1 MNPTPP
7 LISIVIPVYNAER
20 FIEKAIESICNQSY
34 KNIEI
39 IVIDDGSID
48 ESLQIIKSIRDDRI
62 KIISRENRGLIASL
76 NEGINLS
83 RGSYIA
89 RMDADDISSPIRIE
103 QQVKYF
109 EHHIDCGVL
118 FTGLEYIDEN
128 GNIIRKKVS
137 DKTREIEPVEFL
149 FGCPLC
155 HPTAMFNMNKLTKD
169 DLIYDPKFDK
179 VEDFELWTRLSK
191 TTGISLLNEVLF
203 QYRIHSESITSKNR
217 KNQRESAVE
226 AIYKNLCDVKN
237 KKIKNKL
244 RLIYNNHQDQGGI
257 FKTGWV
263 LILLFV
269 KLKGINIKF
278 SRFVYAQKS
287 YGILKRKLKLSPVK
301 SLRSDLNSSSSK

>member
-62 KIISRENRGLIASL
+62 RIISRENRGLIASL

-128 GNIIRKKVS
+128 GNIIRKS
-137 DKTREIEPVEFL
+137 F
-149 FGCPLC
+149 
-155 HPTAMFNMNKLTKD
+155 
-169 DLIYDPKFDK
+169 
-179 VEDFELWTRLSK
+179 
-191 TTGISLLNEVLF
+191 
-203 QYRIHSESITSKNR
+203 
-217 KNQRESAVE
+217 
-226 AIYKNLCDVKN
+226 
-237 KKIKNKL
+237 
-244 RLIYNNHQDQGGI
+244 
-257 FKTGWV
+257 
-263 LILLFV
+263 
-269 KLKGINIKF
+269 
-278 SRFVYAQKS
+278 
-287 YGILKRKLKLSPVK
+287 
-301 SLRSDLNSSSSK
+301 